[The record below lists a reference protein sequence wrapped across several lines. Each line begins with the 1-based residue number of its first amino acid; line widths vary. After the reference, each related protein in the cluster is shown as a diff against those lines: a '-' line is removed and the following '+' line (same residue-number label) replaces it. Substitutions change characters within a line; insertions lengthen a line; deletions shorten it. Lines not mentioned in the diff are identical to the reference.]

1 MNKKELKQIIAEEIK
16 NDLTEL
22 IGPEAV
28 KSPQK
33 SPTSDFDT
41 EIASNAYKAF
51 LGMTKRIGMSFRNKD
66 DFQEI
71 LDDYIKK
78 TMAGV
83 MKKAMQGVPK
93 GGVTVTEAIALKNRA
108 AMAVKAVVKD
118 MEKNLPFFFPG
129 VRRSYAKK
137 LAPFVKKAFET
148 GYKKATKIEK
158 EDDDIKNE
166 VSYIIKRNKAII
178 KKFGHKPYIPSS
190 EKELNQLFGINSDTL
205 NQQTV
210 ASIIAFQEK
219 AFPGQTDEHDG
230 LFGGKTGRAFKKM
243 KKQPGPITPGPTPKP
258 DPTKT
263 KSVLEQVPKG
273 VNLVGKNMQVSIGGK
288 PTTLGFARNGM
299 TIDGKSFGF
308 FTNSIM
314 GEVQLKVNSVI
325 VQSSGNSVSMK
336 MSYAGQG
343 GQKSFSEREL
353 VSFIKKLKT
362 VGTVNT
368 KAAGKKV
375 TVKPA

>member
-1 MNKKELKQIIAEEIK
+1 MNKKELKQIIVEEIK
-16 NDLTEL
+16 NVISEQIPD
-22 IGPEAV
+22 
-28 KSPQK
+28 
-33 SPTSDFDT
+33 SDK
-41 EIASNAYKAF
+41 EIATNAYKAL
-51 LGMTKRIGMSFRNKD
+51 LGMVKRIRMSFRNKD

-78 TMAGV
+78 LMAGV
-83 MKKAMQGVPK
+83 MKKAMQGAPK
-93 GGVTVTEAIALKNRA
+93 GGVTVAEAIAPENRV

-118 MEKNLPFFFPG
+118 MEKNLPFFFAG
-129 VRRSYAKK
+129 VRRNYAKK

-178 KKFGHKPYIPSS
+178 KKFGYKPYIPSS
-190 EKELNQLFGINSDTL
+190 EKELNQLFGIKSDTL

-210 ASIIAFQEK
+210 ASIIAFQEE

-243 KKQPGPITPGPTPKP
+243 KRQPGPITPGPTKP
-258 DPTKT
+258 E
-263 KSVLEQVPKG
+263 SVLGQVPKG
-273 VNLVGKNMQVSIGGK
+273 KNLVGSTIEVSIGGSR
-288 PTTLGFARNGM
+288 TRLGFGLQGM

-308 FTNSIM
+308 FADSPI

-353 VSFIKKLKT
+353 VNFIKRLKAG
-362 VGTVNT
+362 GTVKT
-368 KAAGKKV
+368 KAAGKNV